1 MTTRSPRP
9 LVLHIPHASLLIPTD
24 LAADFLL
31 TPEQLDHELLAM
43 TDRYTDELFALP
55 STLATTVAFPVSRV
69 VVDPERFA
77 DDDREPMARKGMG
90 VVYTRTSSGRPLR
103 RPPSVAQRRDLLAR
117 FYEPHHA
124 ALTTAVDRALA
135 AHGTCLVLDGHSF
148 PTRPL
153 PYEDDQDPDRADIC
167 LGTDASHTPAWLR
180 DAAAR
185 TFEALGWSVAIDRPF
200 VGALVPMRFYG
211 KDLRVR
217 ALMIEVRRGLYM
229 DERSGARGPAF
240 DEVRERI
247 GGALR
252 TIASVHTPGALVN

>member
-1 MTTRSPRP
+1 
-9 LVLHIPHASLLIPTD
+9 
-24 LAADFLL
+24 
-31 TPEQLDHELLAM
+31 
-43 TDRYTDELFALP
+43 
-55 STLATTVAFPVSRV
+55 
-69 VVDPERFA
+69 
-77 DDDREPMARKGMG
+77 MAQKGMG

-103 RPPSVAQRRDLLAR
+103 RPPSTAQRRHLLAR

-135 AHGTCLVLDGHSF
+135 AHGTCLVRGGHSF

-180 DAAAR
+180 DAAAAA
-185 TFEALGWSVAIDRPF
+185 FEALGWSVAIDRPF
-200 VGALVPMRFYG
+200 AGALVPIRFYR

-217 ALMIEVRRGLYM
+217 SLMIEVRRGLYM

-240 DEVRERI
+240 DEVRKRI

-252 TIASVHTPGALVN
+252 AIASMRIQTDPSSRGGILT